1 MRIERND
8 WINIVRKDH
17 DCIKETIGAAGTTWM
32 LQKHLYSDEEYKK
45 LTEYRSESLIEWIS
59 GTKGKKTNHWES
71 PNVIDLSHLERLSNK
86 KHHILVGDAV
96 PEIDVIGRDKRNV
109 YDFFYTNI
117 VKNPRNTVADI
128 GAGYAR
134 NSFLFLEN
142 GSNYICIDGI
152 EKCYMMQKEVLTKL
166 YGNRVTDYLD
176 NQDLKKNDIAALL
189 SEGTKKDPNIIH
201 IPTWRLDLI
210 PDECVDIVMFVF
222 SLEEMPVKTARF
234 CLDSSV
240 RIASKKAIIYLRGL
254 FLRDINCLHPE
265 IYAKFNKLNKVLDLK
280 KEYPGDAPGQTFI
293 FRKDNRAVIRKIKDA
308 VHPWRLY
315 LMHLIKGFKGN

>member
-1 MRIERND
+1 VKLNRANFLKMVEKD
-8 WINIVRKDH
+8 SKWIQRTVGKNG
-17 DCIKETIGAAGTTWM
+17 TIWM
-32 LQKHLYSDEEYKK
+32 LQKELFAGEKYKH
-45 LTEYRSESLIEWIS
+45 LTEYTDKSLIEWIS

-71 PNVIDLSHLERLSNK
+71 PNGIDLSHMERFSNK

-109 YDFFYTNI
+109 YDFFYTNL
-117 VKNPRNTVADI
+117 VTNQRNTVADI

-142 GSNYICIDGI
+142 GSNYICVDGI
-152 EKCYMMQKEVLTKL
+152 EKCYMMQKEILTKL

-176 NQDLKKNDIAALL
+176 NQDLKRKDIADLL
-189 SEGTKKDPNIIH
+189 LEGAKTDPKIIH

-265 IYAKFNKLNKVLDLK
+265 IYAKFNGLIKVLDLK
-280 KEYPGDAPGQTFI
+280 KMYPEDAPGQTLV
-293 FRKDNRAVIRKIKDA
+293 FRKDNRSSFKKVKDFIHPWKLYIEHNIKKIKE
-308 VHPWRLY
+308 
-315 LMHLIKGFKGN
+315 